1 VTPHPGGPPPP
12 DELLAAART
21 SPDTLIVDFRDD
33 ITNQA
38 LAARGYVDEPI
49 SRFSATDRMYRIR
62 FPPRRRQRT
71 RPAGCARTP
80 WSSRST
86 TNAPVSLFPEDGTPM
101 APPVE
106 RAECANDDR
115 ATAKVQAS
123 PTTPCFRYQW
133 HLQQIGLP
141 AAWKLGQGRGVVV
154 AVIDTGVSR
163 VPDLAGTRFVPGFNF
178 VADND
183 KTDDDHGHGTHVA
196 GTIAQS
202 TNNARGVAGIAFRA
216 AIMPLKVLSREGAG
230 SWRPSPRPFVLRPTT
245 TPTSSI

>member
-1 VTPHPGGPPPP
+1 MRARVARRDCAWARRDHRLVVAGVTPHPGGPPPP

-62 FPPRRRQRT
+62 FPTPQEAEDAA
-71 RPAGCARTP
+71 AGCARTP

-86 TNAPVSLFPEDGTPM
+86 TTPGQSVSRGRDTDG
-101 APPVE
+101 AARGRARVCE
-106 RAECANDDR
+106 RRPRNWR
-115 ATAKVQAS
+115 KVQAS
-123 PTTPCFRYQW
+123 QRSCFRYQW

-141 AAWKLGQGRGVVV
+141 AAWKLGQGRGSLV

-163 VPDLAGTRFVPGFNF
+163 VPDLAGTRFVP
-178 VADND
+178 A
-183 KTDDDHGHGTHVA
+183 
-196 GTIAQS
+196 S
-202 TNNARGVAGIAFRA
+202 T
-216 AIMPLKVLSREGAG
+216 S
-230 SWRPSPRPFVLRPTT
+230 
-245 TPTSSI
+245 